1 VSTLEEQVAR
11 LEAPI
16 ASLEAQR
23 TVLGDEIVET
33 ALMPLRQQLAELQG
47 MPGRPPAAAL
57 AGERKLVTM
66 MFADVS
72 GFTALAETLDPEV
85 VRDLVNPC
93 LTMVVSQRTGGG

>member
-1 VSTLEEQVAR
+1 MSTLEEQVAR
-11 LEAPI
+11 LEAAI
-16 ASLEAQR
+16 AALEAQW
-23 TVLGDEIVET
+23 TILGDEIVET
-33 ALMPLRQQLAELQG
+33 ALIPLRQQLAGLCG
-47 MPGRPPAAAL
+47 TPGRPSLPAL
-57 AGERKLVTM
+57 AGERKLVTV